1 MNLRKHYQV
10 NEIFTTVQGEGVLVG
25 TPSTFIRLQG
35 CTVGC
40 IWCDTKYTWEAGG
53 EKMTVESI
61 FEQVD
66 RLHVVITGGEPTLYD
81 LDGLIVP
88 LHAGKHYVQL
98 ETSGQQ
104 GLKGMVA
111 PDWITWSPKEN
122 LQYDAEYRI
131 KVYASEVKWVVDEN
145 LEWDLV
151 WKQFEWYVNRASSSM
166 EAEMGNVV
174 PYFVLMPEGCPPREP
189 LVKRSLTWLGRV
201 PLWAQGFFRYG
212 DRIQYRIGVQ

>member
-40 IWCDTKYTWEAGG
+40 IWCDTKYTWAAGG
-53 EKMTVESI
+53 EKKHVDVILER
-61 FEQVD
+61 VD
-66 RLHVVITGGEPTLYD
+66 RKHVVITGGEPTLYD

-88 LHAGKHYVQL
+88 LHLAKHYVQL

-122 LQYDAEYRI
+122 LKYDAEYNI
-131 KVYASEVKWVVDEN
+131 KVYANEVKWVVDEN

-151 WKQFEWYVNRASSSM
+151 WKQFEWYVNRAPSSL
-166 EAEMGNVV
+166 EAEMGKIV
-174 PYFVLMPEGCPPREP
+174 PFFVLMPEGCPPREP
-189 LVKRSLTWLGRV
+189 LVKRSLEWLGRV